1 MHLYGKPSNI
11 VCNWVIYILCLDLF
25 FPFFLA
31 EKPKVAEKKYFI
43 DTNSIHLPKSNME
56 MLNPVKDGMSKY
68 WTYMWKKITVWQ
80 MINDHQTLYHL
91 PRNTRPQG
99 LQFGIWVLLVPN
111 LQQNPKFCDNF
122 TQWNGNMNTLFYSL
136 PLDPHVLNKHW
147 LVSSVQNYFE
157 AENAN
162 MLFFVMKMSQ

>member
-1 MHLYGKPSNI
+1 MGDLRIVYEVWIIKKLIVFIRTLYCMYLYGKPSNI

-68 WTYMWKKITVWQ
+68 
-80 MINDHQTLYHL
+80 
-91 PRNTRPQG
+91 
-99 LQFGIWVLLVPN
+99 
-111 LQQNPKFCDNF
+111 
-122 TQWNGNMNTLFYSL
+122 
-136 PLDPHVLNKHW
+136 
-147 LVSSVQNYFE
+147 
-157 AENAN
+157 
-162 MLFFVMKMSQ
+162 

>member
-68 WTYMWKKITVWQ
+68 WTYNYVEKNNGMTDDQWSSDAIPSSKKHSSPRITIW
-80 MINDHQTLYHL
+80 HL
-91 PRNTRPQG
+91 SFTG
-99 LQFGIWVLLVPN
+99 
-111 LQQNPKFCDNF
+111 PKFAAKPKIL
-122 TQWNGNMNTLFYSL
+122 W
-136 PLDPHVLNKHW
+136 
-147 LVSSVQNYFE
+147 
-157 AENAN
+157 
-162 MLFFVMKMSQ
+162 

>member
-91 PRNTRPQG
+91 PRNTCPRG
-99 LQFGIWVLLVPN
+99 LQFGIN
-111 LQQNPKFCDNF
+111 LSFTGPKFAAKPKILWSF
-122 TQWNGNMNTLFYSL
+122 HSVERKLEHIYTL

>member
-1 MHLYGKPSNI
+1 MGDLRIVYEVWIIKKLIVFIRTLYCMHLYGKPSNI

-68 WTYMWKKITVWQ
+68 
-80 MINDHQTLYHL
+80 
-91 PRNTRPQG
+91 
-99 LQFGIWVLLVPN
+99 
-111 LQQNPKFCDNF
+111 
-122 TQWNGNMNTLFYSL
+122 
-136 PLDPHVLNKHW
+136 
-147 LVSSVQNYFE
+147 
-157 AENAN
+157 
-162 MLFFVMKMSQ
+162 